1 LHRKTLFL
9 QGNFVSGQKMK
20 IKKVL
25 LIAIIAGIIETAI
38 WLLLSD
44 DKNKVKT
51 AISLFTLYTAAY
63 VIIAEM
69 ERNIPEDEIK
79 YETGGLWGFNSSK

>member
-1 LHRKTLFL
+1 
-9 QGNFVSGQKMK
+9 MK

-44 DKNKVKT
+44 DKNKVKM

-69 ERNIPEDEIK
+69 ERNIPEDNDEK
-79 YETGGLWGFNSSK
+79 YETGGLWVFDSSE